1 MICVWG
7 GVLPPVVDKICEKTL
22 GSINDYR
29 YMNIKQFKNVLAV
42 YNGLNK
48 KVFELNFGGVFYI
61 RDTIL
66 KVKFKSNLLVFFPIN
81 QETLTTS
88 PDCAGSSGRTGQ
100 RISGTVLTRS
110 GLLSAR
116 RVQYF

>member
-48 KVFELNFGGVFYI
+48 KVFLGGVFYI
-61 RDTIL
+61 RVTIL
-66 KVKFKSNLLVFFPIN
+66 EVKFKSNLLVFFSIN

-100 RISGTVLTRS
+100 RISGTARTRS

>member
-42 YNGLNK
+42 YNSLNK
-48 KVFELNFGGVFYI
+48 KVFLTQFWWGFLYSRYDIEG
-61 RDTIL
+61 
-66 KVKFKSNLLVFFPIN
+66 KV
-81 QETLTTS
+81 
-88 PDCAGSSGRTGQ
+88 
-100 RISGTVLTRS
+100 
-110 GLLSAR
+110 
-116 RVQYF
+116 

>member
-7 GVLPPVVDKICEKTL
+7 GVLPLVVDKICEKTL

-48 KVFELNFGGVFYI
+48 KVF
-61 RDTIL
+61 
-66 KVKFKSNLLVFFPIN
+66 
-81 QETLTTS
+81 
-88 PDCAGSSGRTGQ
+88 
-100 RISGTVLTRS
+100 
-110 GLLSAR
+110 
-116 RVQYF
+116 

>member
-42 YNGLNK
+42 YNSLNK
-48 KVFELNFGGVFYI
+48 KVFLGGVFYI

-66 KVKFKSNLLVFFPIN
+66 KVKFKSNLLGFFSIN

-100 RISGTVLTRS
+100 RISGTALTRS